1 MNEFLKRLSQAFK
14 EDYLILI
21 MDNAV
26 WHKSK
31 TLNIPENI
39 ELMFIPPY
47 TPELNPIEQIWK
59 EIREKVFANEVF
71 PTLEHVIDRLCET
84 INNLTN
90 DVVKSICKREWLIGQ
105 K

>member
-1 MNEFLKRLSQAFK
+1 MNEFLKRLSREFK

-47 TPELNPIEQIWK
+47 IPELNPIEQIWK

-84 INNLTN
+84 INTLTN
-90 DVVKSICKREWLIGQ
+90 EVVKSICKR
-105 K
+105 

>member
-1 MNEFLKRLSQAFK
+1 
-14 EDYLILI
+14 

-26 WHKSK
+26 WHKPK

-47 TPELNPIEQIWK
+47 IPELNPIEQIWK

-90 DVVKSICKREWLIGQ
+90 EVVKSICKREWLIG
-105 K
+105 

>member
-1 MNEFLKRLSQAFK
+1 
-14 EDYLILI
+14 

-26 WHKSK
+26 WHKLK
-31 TLNIPENI
+31 TLEIPENI

-59 EIREKVFANEVF
+59 EIREKGFANEVF

-84 INNLTN
+84 INNLTKE
-90 DVVKSICKREWLIGQ
+90 VIKSICARKWLISEFLIFIYYIT
-105 K
+105 KF

>member
-1 MNEFLKRLSQAFK
+1 MNEFLKRLSREFK

-47 TPELNPIEQIWK
+47 IPELNPIEQIWK

-90 DVVKSICKREWLIGQ
+90 EVVKSICKR
-105 K
+105 

>member
-1 MNEFLKRLSQAFK
+1 MNEFLKRLSREFK

-47 TPELNPIEQIWK
+47 IPELNPIEQIWK

-84 INNLTN
+84 INNITN
-90 DVVKSICKREWLIGQ
+90 EVVKSICKR
-105 K
+105 

>member
-1 MNEFLKRLSQAFK
+1 MNEFLKRLSREFK

-39 ELMFIPPY
+39 ELMFIPLY
-47 TPELNPIEQIWK
+47 IPELNPIEQIWK

-71 PTLEHVIDRLCET
+71 PTLEHVIDRLCEI

-90 DVVKSICKREWLIGQ
+90 DMVKSICKREWLIG
-105 K
+105 

>member
-1 MNEFLKRLSQAFK
+1 MNEFLKRLSREFK

-47 TPELNPIEQIWK
+47 IPELNPIEQIWK

-90 DVVKSICKREWLIGQ
+90 EVVKSICKREWLIG
-105 K
+105 